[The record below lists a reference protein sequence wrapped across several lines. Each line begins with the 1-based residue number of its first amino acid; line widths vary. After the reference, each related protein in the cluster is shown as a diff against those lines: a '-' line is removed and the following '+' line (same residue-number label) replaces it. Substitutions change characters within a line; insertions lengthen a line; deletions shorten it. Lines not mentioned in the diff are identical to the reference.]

1 VDPIMHRSMG
11 HEGRVPP
18 RDRSA
23 AARPPNGE
31 HARRRGELRQCR
43 HGRHPLIL
51 SLRSSG
57 CTSADRSVRS
67 VTAQRVRERERE
79 RVKELGFRWPA
90 PILFTE
96 NVARPSDRDRRP
108 RSSGLVQRPRREGH
122 FLAQA

>member
-23 AARPPNGE
+23 AARPPKGE

-67 VTAQRVRERERE
+67 VTAQRVRVRERERE
-79 RVKELGFRWPA
+79 SERTRVPLAGADFVHRE
-90 PILFTE
+90 
-96 NVARPSDRDRRP
+96 RRTTVG
-108 RSSGLVQRPRREGH
+108 S
-122 FLAQA
+122 

>member
-11 HEGRVPP
+11 HEGRVPS

-31 HARRRGELRQCR
+31 HARRQGEPRQCR

-57 CTSADRSVRS
+57 CALADCSVRS

-79 RVKELGFRWPA
+79 SERTRVPLAGADF
-90 PILFTE
+90 
-96 NVARPSDRDRRP
+96 VH
-108 RSSGLVQRPRREGH
+108 RECRTTVGS
-122 FLAQA
+122 